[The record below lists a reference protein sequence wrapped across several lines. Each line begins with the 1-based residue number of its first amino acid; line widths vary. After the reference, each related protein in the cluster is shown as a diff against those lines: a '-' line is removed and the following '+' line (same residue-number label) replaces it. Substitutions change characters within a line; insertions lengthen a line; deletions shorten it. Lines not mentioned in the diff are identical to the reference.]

1 MDYGRARGQLDVTVV
16 LSVRASPPWS
26 PAHCSILS
34 LIVRSHRRA
43 SITWYSL
50 DHCRAIH
57 VHQEKKVPHCP
68 RVIITSLCITCS
80 KDVHYRRLFYS
91 ISSSL
96 RNHNCATLSSPL

>member
-43 SITWYSL
+43 SI
-50 DHCRAIH
+50 IH
-57 VHQEKKVPHCP
+57 VHL
-68 RVIITSLCITCS
+68 IIVAQFIFIRKRFPIVL
-80 KDVHYRRLFYS
+80 V
-91 ISSSL
+91 SSL
-96 RNHNCATLSSPL
+96 LLFVLHVVKMSTIDASSTLSHHS

>member
-43 SITWYSL
+43 SIT
-50 DHCRAIH
+50 
-57 VHQEKKVPHCP
+57 
-68 RVIITSLCITCS
+68 
-80 KDVHYRRLFYS
+80 
-91 ISSSL
+91 
-96 RNHNCATLSSPL
+96 